1 MKISNSKF
9 RFVTSI
15 LLALLLLSMALMIL
29 RPSREEKTSP
39 SIQAIPSF
47 PNQDS
52 RRAVASSKPI
62 DQQGKSSLAIET
74 GQAKTRFANEEQ
86 LCAGFVGE
94 IHGKIDGMQFFN
106 DLQNHMLGGGRSVE
120 DWLRSVANNGS
131 PRQKGAALSL
141 LVGLSDKLIRRE
153 AFARQPN
160 CDSEPNCAGQLEQMV
175 ASKVSPFANALVNEA
190 IYGSD
195 TVLYGMAHHVCT
207 MFGLNKASV
216 CGQVNS
222 IQWLHRDP
230 ENGAAALHALGE
242 MKPPQASEEK
252 TAFENALYRLSLAKK
267 FDFYSDLSKELPPLP
282 SALDDYAHRTELE
295 ALLLHFQ
302 VSLPFLPYQTILS
315 ACKEDALNNL
325 NRRFVCEA
333 ITKQFLRE
341 EASLFDRATALKLA
355 KNLAWDQTQLQ
366 EMNDDLAAVSAYQK
380 IQSEREQK
388 NLQDQ
393 QGKMKAC
400 HQQLTQFANFRRGG
414 SSGEFKQYQRE
425 MNEFDISRDELI
437 KIGRKMRENR

>member
-1 MKISNSKF
+1 M
-9 RFVTSI
+9 V
-15 LLALLLLSMALMIL
+15 LLLLSTALMIF
-29 RPSREEKTSP
+29 RSTREEEKP
-39 SIQAIPSF
+39 HPIQANASL

-52 RRAVASSKPI
+52 RPELAGSKPI
-62 DQQGKSSLAIET
+62 DQQGKSSPAIVT

-94 IHGKIDGMQFFN
+94 IDGKIDGMQFF
-106 DLQNHMLGGGRSVE
+106 DALQNHMLGGGRSVE

-141 LVGLSDKLIRRE
+141 LVGLSDKFIRRE

-160 CDSEPNCAGQLEQMV
+160 CDSEPNCSGQLEQMV
-175 ASKVSPFANALVNEA
+175 ASKVSPFSHALVNAA
-190 IYGSD
+190 IYESD
-195 TVLYGMAHHVCT
+195 PVLYGMAHHVCH
-207 MFGLNKASV
+207 MFGLSKASV
-216 CGQVNS
+216 CAQLNS

-230 ENGAAALHALGE
+230 DNGAAAMYALGE
-242 MKPPQASEEK
+242 MKLPKIGEDK

-267 FDFYSDLSKELPPLP
+267 FDFYSDLGRELPPLP

-295 ALLLHFQ
+295 AALGHFQ
-302 VSLPFLPYQTILS
+302 MNLPFSPYQTILA
-315 ACKEDALNNL
+315 ACNGEALNSL

-355 KNLAWDQTQLQ
+355 RNLAWDQTQLNK
-366 EMNDDLAAVSAYQK
+366 MNDDLGAVSAYQK
-380 IQSEREQK
+380 IQNEREEK

-393 QGKMKAC
+393 QGKMQAC
-400 HQQLTQFANFRRGG
+400 HQQLMQFANFKRGFI
-414 SSGEFKQYQRE
+414 GEFKQYQRE

-437 KIGRKMRENR
+437 KLGRQMRERR